1 MRGTRGWYSIALVFT
16 VEFYVL
22 SFVVFEQ
29 STNYCSWPSSQPCN
43 HSLALLFLFF
53 FLLFYQS
60 LLYDH
65 SAQSIGSVN
74 GGSNEA
80 VHSFLLP
87 SQTLWIQATASSL
100 VHWPLVFHW
109 GCCAAFI
116 TDHII
121 NYNTLPMQ
129 GADWYNLVQVKQHQA
144 LAEHAFASIGLW
156 SACVCST
163 LVTIIKV
170 SGFDFQWSAVAVTEF
185 ASTFQLQLDLPINF
199 RFVFGWH
206 DLFGC
211 HTFATHT
218 SEHQQHQLE
227 RWCSSDQLALLQ

>member
-1 MRGTRGWYSIALVFT
+1 MCWWSLQWCFKWTWSFSVLYCPALRTLFFRRAVVVVHCGDWCSQLGDPAKWALFFFCWQQKSGMRGTRGWYSIALVFT

-129 GADWYNLVQVKQHQA
+129 GQTGTILYKSN
-144 LAEHAFASIGLW
+144 SI
-156 SACVCST
+156 
-163 LVTIIKV
+163 
-170 SGFDFQWSAVAVTEF
+170 
-185 ASTFQLQLDLPINF
+185 
-199 RFVFGWH
+199 RH
-206 DLFGC
+206 
-211 HTFATHT
+211 
-218 SEHQQHQLE
+218 
-227 RWCSSDQLALLQ
+227 